1 LPIYISTSDF
11 LPFFPFISNNNSL
24 FSGGIA
30 GTIAS
35 CITNPLEVVKT
46 QLQSS
51 STSVTAH
58 GQLASAA
65 GNPVA
70 IATTIFEKDGIFGF
84 FRGLKPTL
92 VGIIPARSA
101 YFYAYESSKRALGP
115 ILPEG
120 SIPNALISGLAA
132 GVAGNTLTNPIWLV
146 KTRMQL
152 LADSSVG
159 QRQYTSYGDVIGSIY
174 REEGL
179 GGFYKGITASYWGC
193 AEGCIQFVL
202 YEQIKSRLLNNENDR
217 RMKKGLGPTDKLPKL
232 TYFCSAAVA
241 KGVAATVTYPHE
253 VARTRLREQAR
264 DGVFKYKGM
273 WQTIGLVGREEGR
286 AGLYGGMGV
295 HLAKVVPN
303 SAIMFLTYEL
313 VNTWLSQF
321 TVVDK

>member
-1 LPIYISTSDF
+1 MPIYISTSDF

-132 GVAGNTLTNPIWLV
+132 GVAGEGSVRHLYMDDQQTN
-146 KTRMQL
+146 Q
-152 LADSSVG
+152 
-159 QRQYTSYGDVIGSIY
+159 SYLYSY
-174 REEGL
+174 SCNKQQQEG
-179 GGFYKGITASYWGC
+179 
-193 AEGCIQFVL
+193 
-202 YEQIKSRLLNNENDR
+202 
-217 RMKKGLGPTDKLPKL
+217 
-232 TYFCSAAVA
+232 
-241 KGVAATVTYPHE
+241 
-253 VARTRLREQAR
+253 
-264 DGVFKYKGM
+264 
-273 WQTIGLVGREEGR
+273 
-286 AGLYGGMGV
+286 
-295 HLAKVVPN
+295 VV
-303 SAIMFLTYEL
+303 
-313 VNTWLSQF
+313 
-321 TVVDK
+321 